1 MNANYD
7 RNRIQNTLAKNLLRI
22 MGDNGMTIPELASAC
37 EVTPSSMKQLLAGQQ
52 FVSSRVLAGLCNA
65 LCVTPAML
73 FEVCDASPEEEPNA
87 EESSPIEG

>member
-7 RNRIQNTLAKNLLRI
+7 RTRIQNTLAKNLLRI
-22 MGDNGMTIPELASAC
+22 MGDNGMSVPELAAAC

-73 FEVCDASPEEEPNA
+73 FEVCDANPEEEPD
-87 EESSPIEG
+87 EESSPVEE

>member
-1 MNANYD
+1 MEATYD
-7 RNRIQNTLAKNLLRI
+7 RNRIQTTLARNLLRI
-22 MGDNGMTIPELASAC
+22 MGENGMSVPELACAC

-65 LCVTPAML
+65 LCCTPAML
-73 FEVCDASPEEEPNA
+73 FEVCDAEPEEEPN